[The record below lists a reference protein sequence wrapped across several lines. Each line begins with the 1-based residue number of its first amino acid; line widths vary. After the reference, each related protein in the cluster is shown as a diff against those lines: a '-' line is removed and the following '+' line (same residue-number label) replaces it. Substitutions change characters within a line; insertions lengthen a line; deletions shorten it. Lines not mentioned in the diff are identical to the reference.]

1 MCSGVIGPW
10 RTKEGI
16 ALKKRAIGYIGLV
29 SAVGIPWGLVCCAR
43 YLMPFFTGNA
53 AVELHMFLIPLLVCA
68 LCRCLPIEVREDE
81 MLDLSVISVL
91 AMYLVQGAE
100 AAVAVY
106 MLSTLLTFEAS
117 GQGKK
122 PHHILN
128 IGLQKVLFNDST
140 IVLSILLPD
149 LVIRLLTGWAPGN
162 LSLPGVIV
170 PTALFSLL
178 TFLTNGVLQLS
189 MFCLNGM
196 IGLPEMLHMLVGLT
210 PNVIAAMP
218 MGLLIAI
225 GYSSSENMWIVF
237 LMLFPLLLARY
248 AWKLYLDSERARSRL
263 IRAFINSIEAKDK
276 YTQGH
281 SERVAEYAVRI
292 AREMKLSNRQIQLLR
307 QGAVLHDIGKIGIA
321 DQILNK
327 PGELDKEEMA
337 CIQHHPLIG
346 MQILKEVGLEDEVLE
361 LVRSHH
367 ERYDGLGYPDKRPAK
382 ELSLPTRILCVAD
395 AYDAMTS
402 DRPYRKGM
410 GNEKVFSILRE
421 CKGTQFD
428 PDVVEALIRSME
440 K

>member
-1 MCSGVIGPW
+1 M
-10 RTKEGI
+10 
-16 ALKKRAIGYIGLV
+16 KKRALGYIGLV

-43 YLMPFFTGNA
+43 YLMPFFTGSA

-68 LCRCLPIEVREDE
+68 LCRCLPLAVREDE

-106 MLSTLLTFEAS
+106 MISTLLTFEAS

-248 AWKLYLDSERARSRL
+248 AWKLYLDSER
-263 IRAFINSIEAKDK
+263 
-276 YTQGH
+276 
-281 SERVAEYAVRI
+281 VAEYAVRI

-327 PGELDKEEMA
+327 PGELDNEEMA

>member
-1 MCSGVIGPW
+1 M
-10 RTKEGI
+10 
-16 ALKKRAIGYIGLV
+16 KKRALAYIALV

-43 YLMPFFTGNA
+43 YLVPFFTGQSP
-53 AVELHMFLIPLLVCA
+53 VGMHMFLIPLLVCA
-68 LCRCLPIEVREDE
+68 LCRCLPLAVREDE

-91 AMYLVQGAE
+91 AMYLVQGAW

-106 MLSTLLTFEAS
+106 MISTLLTFESS
-117 GQGKK
+117 GQDKK
-122 PHHILN
+122 PRHILN
-128 IGLQKVLFNDST
+128 IGLQKVFFNDST

-149 LVIRLLTGWAPGN
+149 LIIRCVTGWAPGS
-162 LSLPGVIV
+162 LALPGVIL

-178 TFLTNGVLQLS
+178 TFLINGLLQLS

-196 IGLPEMLHMLVGLT
+196 IPPAEMLRMLVGLT

-218 MGLLIAI
+218 MGLLIGF

-248 AWKLYLDSERARSRL
+248 AWKLYLASESARSRL

-281 SERVAEYAVRI
+281 SERVATYSVQI
-292 AREMKLSNRQIQLLR
+292 AREMKLNNRQIQLLR

-327 PGELDKEEMA
+327 PGRLDPDEMDV
-337 CIQHHPLIG
+337 IRNHPIIG
-346 MQILKEVGLEDEVLE
+346 TQILKEVGLEDEVLE

-367 ERYDGLGYPDKRPAK
+367 ERYDGAGYPDQRPAK
-382 ELSLPTRILCVAD
+382 DLSLPTRILCVAD

-410 GNEKVFSILRE
+410 TQERVFAILNEG
-421 CKGTQFD
+421 KGTQFD
-428 PDVVEALIRSME
+428 PDVVDALIRSME

>member
-1 MCSGVIGPW
+1 M
-10 RTKEGI
+10 
-16 ALKKRAIGYIGLV
+16 KKRALAYIGLV
-29 SAVGIPWGLVCCAR
+29 SAVGIPWGLVCCMR
-43 YLMPFFTGNA
+43 YLLPFFTGEA
-53 AVELHMFLIPLLVCA
+53 LIAPHMFLIPLLICV
-68 LCRCLPIEVREDE
+68 LCRSLPIAVRDDE

-106 MLSTLLTFEAS
+106 MLSTLLTFESSEKGRA
-117 GQGKK
+117 
-122 PHHILN
+122 PRHILS

-149 LVIRLLTGWAPGN
+149 LLIRAMTSWTPGTLALPDVIL
-162 LSLPGVIV
+162 

-178 TFLTNGVLQLS
+178 TFVTNGILQLT

-196 IGLPEMLHMLVGLT
+196 IAPAEMAHMLMGLT

-218 MGLLIAI
+218 MGLII
-225 GYSSSENMWIVF
+225 SFGYSSDVNMWIVF

-248 AWKLYLDSERARSRL
+248 AWNLYLDSEGARSRL

-281 SERVAEYAVRI
+281 SERVADYAVQI
-292 AREMKLSNRQIQLLR
+292 ARRMKLGHHQIQLLR

-321 DQILNK
+321 DRILNK
-327 PGELDKEEMA
+327 PGRLDEEEMEA
-337 CIQHHPLIG
+337 IRRHPLIG
-346 MQILKEVGLEDEVLE
+346 VQILKEVGLEDEVLE

-367 ERYDGLGYPDKRPAK
+367 ERYDGGGYPEGKPAS
-382 ELSLPTRILCVAD
+382 ELSLETRILCAAD
-395 AYDAMTS
+395 AYDAMMS
-402 DRPYRKGM
+402 DRPYRKSLTQ
-410 GNEKVFSILRE
+410 EEVFDILRR

-428 PDVVEALIRSME
+428 PDVIDALIAAVG